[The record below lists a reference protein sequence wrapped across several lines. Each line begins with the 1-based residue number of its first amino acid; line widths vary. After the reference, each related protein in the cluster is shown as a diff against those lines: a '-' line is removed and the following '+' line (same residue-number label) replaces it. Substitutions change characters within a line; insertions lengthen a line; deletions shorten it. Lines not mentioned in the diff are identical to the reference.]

1 MAEYVERHAIAA
13 RLTAAVNDT
22 ISKLPDNP
30 YGAMA
35 TYLQETRAQTVAP
48 VPAVEAGAQLLPGIE
63 AYLTQH
69 DIYQKLDA
77 LVKELVAQT
86 PEDPIDFLVQRFQ
99 AMGSQFTTVAQIRE
113 TFVDFFEKKAA
124 HTLWPSSPVVPHD
137 DPTLL
142 FINAGMNQFKPLFL
156 VRCEE
161 GTAMSKLK
169 RAAKIGRAHV

>member
-1 MAEYVERHAIAA
+1 MCVRWQ
-13 RLTAAVNDT
+13 
-22 ISKLPDNP
+22 
-30 YGAMA
+30 A

-99 AMGSQFTTVAQIRE
+99 VAC
-113 TFVDFFEKKAA
+113 TAA
-124 HTLWPSSPVVPHD
+124 AEAASPRVEP
-137 DPTLL
+137 
-142 FINAGMNQFKPLFL
+142 Q
-156 VRCEE
+156 
-161 GTAMSKLK
+161 
-169 RAAKIGRAHV
+169 AH